1 MGVPGILD
9 QLSPGPA
16 SCADPSSA
24 SVAAHTAT
32 AQCTNQE
39 VDLGTVRRVYHQ
51 LSGHESEQTLGD
63 GEGRGA
69 WHAAV
74 HAVAKS
80 QTRLNDSVAF
90 TCVPPAPRALR
101 DASVRWCVCVQL
113 NAVLSYV

>member
-63 GEGRGA
+63 GEGQGDR
-69 WHAAV
+69 
-74 HAVAKS
+74 KS
-80 QTRLNDSVAF
+80 TRLNSSHSGQSRMPSSA
-90 TCVPPAPRALR
+90 
-101 DASVRWCVCVQL
+101 
-113 NAVLSYV
+113 